1 MKLAHIELSEI
12 RVVSLYVVTC
22 FMCENQL
29 HLAASEIDA
38 SVGDAAAMAAS
49 QGWHSYET
57 ADETCSVACARCIKE
72 AQANEAEREAED
84 NA

>member
-1 MKLAHIELSEI
+1 MKLANIELSGI

-72 AQANEAEREAED
+72 AQENEAEAS
-84 NA
+84 A

>member
-1 MKLAHIELSEI
+1 MKLANVDLSEI
-12 RVVSLYVVTC
+12 RVVSLYVITC
-22 FMCENQL
+22 FMCEKQL

-57 ADETCSVACARCIKE
+57 SDENCSVACPNCIKE
-72 AQANEAEREAED
+72 AQENEGED
-84 NA
+84 

>member
-1 MKLAHIELSEI
+1 MKLANIELSEI
-12 RVVSLYVVTC
+12 RVVSLYVATC

-72 AQANEAEREAED
+72 AQDNEKEREAGVSV
-84 NA
+84 

>member
-1 MKLAHIELSEI
+1 MKLANIDLSEI
-12 RVVSLYVVTC
+12 RVVSLYMITC
-22 FMCENQL
+22 FMCEKQL

-57 ADETCSVACARCIKE
+57 SDESCSVACPSCIKE
-72 AQANEAEREAED
+72 AQENEGED
-84 NA
+84 

>member
-1 MKLAHIELSEI
+1 MKLANIELSGI

-72 AQANEAEREAED
+72 AQENEAEA
-84 NA
+84 AA

>member
-1 MKLAHIELSEI
+1 MKLAHVDLSEI
-12 RVVSLYVVTC
+12 RVVSLYVITC
-22 FMCENQL
+22 FMCEKQL

-57 ADETCSVACARCIKE
+57 ADESCSVVCPSCIKE
-72 AQANEAEREAED
+72 TQENEGED
-84 NA
+84 

>member
-1 MKLAHIELSEI
+1 MKLANVELSEI
-12 RVVSLYVVTC
+12 RVVSLYMITC
-22 FMCENQL
+22 FMCEKQL

-57 ADETCSVACARCIKE
+57 SDESCSVACPSCIKE
-72 AQANEAEREAED
+72 AQENEGED
-84 NA
+84 

>member
-1 MKLAHIELSEI
+1 MKLANVDMSEI
-12 RVVSLYVVTC
+12 RVVSLYVITC
-22 FMCENQL
+22 FMCEKQL

-57 ADETCSVACARCIKE
+57 SDESCSVACPSCIKE
-72 AQANEAEREAED
+72 AHENEGED
-84 NA
+84 